1 MNEGV
6 KILIERMKTNPEEFI
21 ADGYSMTKWG
31 GLISQYRDYL
41 NEEDKKTLT
50 DALNEITQQ
59 RFTEAVMKEL
69 LAPEEDNSLG
79 KPWYSN
85 TANLTLGVGQT
96 LGAYANTATAT
107 ATATGT
113 WTTTTAT
120 ATTPSLTI
128 GSTTLDEDLIKHVR
142 AHKAY
147 LDKLDK
153 EAKQH
158 QTLFGKLKNY
168 LHNFLLIDS

>member
-41 NEEDKKTLT
+41 NEEDKKALT

-79 KPWYSN
+79 KPWYTGQPTGMLSAG
-85 TANLTLGVGQT
+85 TTLGGVT
-96 LGAYANTATAT
+96 LSSGAGAGSW
-107 ATATGT
+107 GT
-113 WTTTTAT
+113 SAIQL
-120 ATTPSLTI
+120 AQAQQAQI
-128 GSTTLDEDLIKHVR
+128 QHDSTVEHMKAHIEALQKPKKH
-142 AHKAY
+142 K
-147 LDKLDK
+147 
-153 EAKQH
+153 
-158 QTLFGKLKNY
+158 TLFGKLFNY
-168 LHNFLLIDS
+168 S